1 MSIGQHSGRG
11 LVCVAL
17 AVTLVACQSMPPS
30 EPTAMD
36 GIQGSLQEAEMAP
49 PVVSSTPLPDDVA
62 AALLP
67 PLKPV
72 DSTRQKPREP
82 RFDLKVDNVPA
93 YQFFMGLVEGTP
105 YNMVVHPDVGGSI
118 SLSLK
123 NVTVQEVM
131 QTVHAVYGY
140 DFRRMANG
148 FMIMPNSLQV
158 RIYQVAYLN
167 VMRTGKSRTWV
178 TSGQVSAA
186 GGEDESIQSSSSG
199 ATQIGGKSGGGAI
212 SGSVVSTMTEADF
225 WRDLGIS
232 LQALL
237 GDKKGRT
244 VVVSAHSGVVLVRA
258 LPKEHEDVAR
268 FLGTTQDAVQRQ
280 VILEARILEVE
291 LSDGFQSGINW
302 ALLGKKNGNFILGSQ
317 TGGGSIF
324 DSGRA
329 ESSGSGGNLDPDA
342 PDTPDETA
350 FSTFGGVFSLA
361 VDLDDFKAFIEL
373 LETQGNVQT
382 LSNPRI
388 ATLNNQRAI
397 IKVGSEEYF
406 VTDVSNTTV
415 VTSGDALQN
424 PDITLTPFFSGIALD
439 VTPQI
444 SDDDEVTLH
453 IHPSV
458 TEVRDQ
464 QKEVTVGDQTQSLP
478 LAFTN
483 VRETDSIISAR
494 SGQIVVIGGLIEEL
508 TRESVASTPLLGDL
522 PLVGPFF
529 RHTQQISTKSE
540 LVILLRATVVKG
552 PGTWSE
558 DISATSARFEALD
571 RGFHY
576 GGKSEVFGTLG
587 DPSFTRQP

>member
-148 FMIMPNSLQV
+148 FMIMPNRLQV

-268 FLGTTQDAVQRQ
+268 VLGTTQDAVQRQ
-280 VILEARILEVE
+280 VILAARILEVE

-302 ALLGKKNGNFILGSQ
+302 A
-317 TGGGSIF
+317 
-324 DSGRA
+324 
-329 ESSGSGGNLDPDA
+329 
-342 PDTPDETA
+342 
-350 FSTFGGVFSLA
+350 
-361 VDLDDFKAFIEL
+361 
-373 LETQGNVQT
+373 
-382 LSNPRI
+382 
-388 ATLNNQRAI
+388 
-397 IKVGSEEYF
+397 
-406 VTDVSNTTV
+406 
-415 VTSGDALQN
+415 
-424 PDITLTPFFSGIALD
+424 
-439 VTPQI
+439 
-444 SDDDEVTLH
+444 
-453 IHPSV
+453 
-458 TEVRDQ
+458 
-464 QKEVTVGDQTQSLP
+464 
-478 LAFTN
+478 
-483 VRETDSIISAR
+483 
-494 SGQIVVIGGLIEEL
+494 
-508 TRESVASTPLLGDL
+508 
-522 PLVGPFF
+522 
-529 RHTQQISTKSE
+529 
-540 LVILLRATVVKG
+540 
-552 PGTWSE
+552 
-558 DISATSARFEALD
+558 
-571 RGFHY
+571 
-576 GGKSEVFGTLG
+576 
-587 DPSFTRQP
+587 